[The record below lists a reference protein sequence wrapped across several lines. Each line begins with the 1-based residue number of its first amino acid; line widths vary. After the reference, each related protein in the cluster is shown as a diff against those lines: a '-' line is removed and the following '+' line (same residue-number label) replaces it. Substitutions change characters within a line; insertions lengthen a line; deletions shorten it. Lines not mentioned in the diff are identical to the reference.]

1 MTPKC
6 LCSGLRSFSQ
16 LHPKDKLGICGQLTG
31 QSCQGLWEAPG
42 PSLRCHLT
50 DTSEHHMLP
59 KIVTGALVYS
69 EVHSRPH
76 SSSLLSSRLGHW
88 DPLAMPGLAAT
99 PMPRLNICSCL
110 EFRLRSL
117 PSSSGQIQTEPSRV
131 PLNGLLSFV
140 KKVPVQLEDSESCIC
155 VKEVYPVLSNA
166 TPSPVPIKLGNCQC
180 HLNTSCLSQE
190 EKQNLPFFWRPITP
204 NKTNKRAQSANGNC

>member
-1 MTPKC
+1 M
-6 LCSGLRSFSQ
+6 
-16 LHPKDKLGICGQLTG
+16 
-31 QSCQGLWEAPG
+31 
-42 PSLRCHLT
+42 
-50 DTSEHHMLP
+50 
-59 KIVTGALVYS
+59 YS

-88 DPLAMPGLAAT
+88 DPLAMSGLAAT

-117 PSSSGQIQTEPSRV
+117 PSSSGQTQTEPSRV
-131 PLNGLLSFV
+131 SLNGLLSFV
-140 KKVPVQLEDSESCIC
+140 KKVPIQLEDSESCIC

-180 HLNTSCLSQE
+180 HLNTFCLSQE
-190 EKQNLPFFWRPITP
+190 EKQNLPFFWRPTTP
-204 NKTNKRAQSANGNC
+204 NKTNKRAQSANRNC

>member
-59 KIVTGALVYS
+59 KIVTGALMYS

-76 SSSLLSSRLGHW
+76 SSSLLSSRPGHW
-88 DPLAMPGLAAT
+88 DPLAMPGLAAV
-99 PMPRLNICSCL
+99 PMPRLRSGWDLYPVHQDRHQQGHHGFLLMGFCHL
-110 EFRLRSL
+110 LRRF
-117 PSSSGQIQTEPSRV
+117 SSGWKI
-131 PLNGLLSFV
+131 LNPASV
-140 KKVPVQLEDSESCIC
+140 WRKSTQCCPMPPQ
-155 VKEVYPVLSNA
+155 
-166 TPSPVPIKLGNCQC
+166 PSP
-180 HLNTSCLSQE
+180 H
-190 EKQNLPFFWRPITP
+190 
-204 NKTNKRAQSANGNC
+204 